1 MGKAVPNTLLIGGV
15 TLVVTVVISVLVAYL
30 VVRRSNVMN
39 QVIDTLSMLPY
50 VIPGSVAGISLVMSS
65 TLSLLLFFKVSKSQD
80 LTL

>member
-50 VIPGSVAGISLVMSS
+50 VIPGSVVGISLVMSS